1 MDISL
6 GNLWLNLGKPWRS
19 WGGEW
24 QSGEDQQSQLTWAL
38 RSLRHWATNQ
48 AAYTS
53 CCEAPDTYTTE
64 DCLLWPHWEKTHLT
78 LRRHERPQWVRRSGR
93 EGVVG
98 WGHPLGDRG
107 RGRRYS
113 MGMVMGQVGSGM
125 KSGLW
130 KMINEKNKILQ
141 WNKKALLWKWLSC
154 SPFLQ
159 LDIICLSSSVLA
171 FLVVILDS
179 QIGYTWN

>member
-24 QSGEDQQSQLTWAL
+24 QSGEDQQSQLTGAL

-48 AAYTS
+48 AANTS
-53 CCEAPDTYTTE
+53 CCEAPDTYTAE
-64 DCLLWPHWEKTHLT
+64 DCLVWPHWEKTHLT
-78 LRRHERPQWVRRSGR
+78 LRRSERPQWVGKSEG
-93 EGVVG
+93 EGVVE
-98 WGHPLGDRG
+98 WGHTLGDRG
-107 RGRRYS
+107 GGRRYS

-171 FLVVILDS
+171 FLVVILDR